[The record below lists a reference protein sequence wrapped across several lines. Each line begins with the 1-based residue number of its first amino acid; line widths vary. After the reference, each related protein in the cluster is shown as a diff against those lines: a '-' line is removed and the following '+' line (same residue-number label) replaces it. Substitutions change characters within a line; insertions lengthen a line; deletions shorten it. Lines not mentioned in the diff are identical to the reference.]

1 MLWDMDCIH
10 LRDLDVK
17 CIVGVL
23 PEERLEPRTVR
34 INLRIECD
42 LARAGRTD
50 RLEDTV
56 DYRAVRDRVREAVR
70 NSSDALIE
78 RLAQRAAE
86 AALCVAGVRKVT
98 VCLDKPG
105 ALEAA
110 RSVAVEI
117 TRTRPAAR
125 TRSES

>member
-1 MLWDMDCIH
+1 M
-10 LRDLDVK
+10 
-17 CIVGVL
+17 L